1 MCAKT
6 SAPTWGIR
14 EVTYL
19 NMMVNKDDLEDLYQC
34 TVKHTSL
41 ISTVVCQNIRNDEL
55 VGFIEGKLNDILY
68 LLNKVYNPDLLNLKQ
83 QARLYYQKW
92 LALKDKEPKTANA
105 VYMEYLQMKAQ
116 INTIEFPVECP
127 F

>member
-1 MCAKT
+1 M
-6 SAPTWGIR
+6 
-14 EVTYL
+14 VL
-19 NMMVNKDDLEDLYQC
+19 NLMVNKDDMEDLYRC

-41 ISTVVCQNIRNDEL
+41 ISTVVCQHLRNDEL

-68 LLNKVYNPDLLNLKQ
+68 LLNRVYNPELLNLKQ

-92 LALKDKEPKTANA
+92 LALKDKEPQTAHA
-105 VYMEYLQMKAQ
+105 VYVEYLQVKAQ
-116 INTIEFPVECP
+116 INTIECP

>member
-1 MCAKT
+1 MCVKILALI
-6 SAPTWGIR
+6 WEIR
-14 EVTYL
+14 EVLHL
-19 NMMVNKDDLEDLYQC
+19 NMMVNKEDLEDLYQC

-41 ISTVVCQNIRNDEL
+41 ISSVVCQNIRNDEL
-55 VGFIEGKLNDILY
+55 VGFIESKLNDILY
-68 LLNKVYNPDLLNLKQ
+68 LLNKVYNPELLNLKQ